1 VSLRLE
7 KKWTD
12 LTQAAVRSLPGQL
25 GVYQLAEPDGSIFY
39 IGYAGGHSLFGLRSE
54 LQRWLD
60 GRAGR
65 PARFRYEVNMQYTTR
80 HQELLMLYM
89 ADHGKLPAENTD
101 VHIQQLGRLSPG

>member
-12 LTQAAVRSLPGQL
+12 LTQTAVRSLPGQL
-25 GVYQLAEPDGSIFY
+25 GVYQLAEPDAGIFY

-60 GRAGR
+60 RRAGI
-65 PARFRYEVNMQYTTR
+65 PARFRYEINMQYTTR
-80 HQELLMLYM
+80 HQELLMLYV
-89 ADHGKLPAENTD
+89 ADHGNLPVENTD
-101 VHIQQLGRLSPG
+101 VNIKQLGRLRPG